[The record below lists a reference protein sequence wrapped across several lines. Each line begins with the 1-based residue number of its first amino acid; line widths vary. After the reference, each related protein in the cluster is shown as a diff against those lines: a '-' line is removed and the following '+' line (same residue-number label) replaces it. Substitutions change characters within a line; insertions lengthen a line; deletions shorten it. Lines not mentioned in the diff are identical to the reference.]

1 MAPDPEGVVTFE
13 AAGKKFSA
21 VFGFKAMKAVE
32 CHFGQDGEPKP
43 FFQAIS
49 GIMPQLAAEDMG
61 DKAKIAAASANIR
74 FSDIGTLLQFALL
87 KHHPDL
93 TEEDVED
100 LIDDIGLGKMS
111 AVIGEA
117 LTAALTKEGDGS
129 SDANPPNRQAR
140 RAQRT
145 GSRS

>member
-1 MAPDPEGVVTFE
+1 MSADPEGIVTFE

-32 CHFGQDGEPKP
+32 CHFGTEDEPKP
-43 FFQAIS
+43 FFQAIA
-49 GIMPQLAAEDMG
+49 GIMPQLAPEDMG

-93 TEEDVED
+93 TEAEIEDIVDE
-100 LIDDIGLGKMS
+100 IGLGKMS
-111 AVIGEA
+111 EIIGNA
-117 LTAALTKEGDGS
+117 LTAALVKEGDGS
-129 SDANPPNRQAR
+129 KPNPPKSRKQP
-140 RAQRT
+140 T
-145 GSRS
+145 G

>member
-1 MAPDPEGVVTFE
+1 MAPDPEGLVTFE
-13 AAGKKFSA
+13 AAGSKDSA

-32 CHFGQDGEPKP
+32 CHFGEDGQPKP

-49 GIMPQLAAEDMG
+49 GIMPQLVPEDMN

-93 TEEDVED
+93 TEADVED
-100 LIDDIGLGKMS
+100 LVDDIGLGKMS
-111 AVIGEA
+111 QIIGDA
-117 LTAALTKEGDGS
+117 LSAALVKEGEGS
-129 SDANPPNRQAR
+129 STANPRKAR
-140 RAQRT
+140 RARPT
-145 GSRS
+145 G

>member
-1 MAPDPEGVVTFE
+1 MSADPEGVVTFE

-32 CHFGQDGEPKP
+32 CHFGDDDSPKP
-43 FFQAIS
+43 FFQAIA
-49 GIMPQLAAEDMG
+49 GIMPQLAPEDMN

-93 TEEDVED
+93 TESDVED
-100 LIDDIGLGKMS
+100 IVDEIGLGEMS
-111 AVIGEA
+111 KVIGEA
-117 LTAALTKEGDGS
+117 LTAALVKEGDVGA
-129 SDANPPNRQAR
+129 DPNPPKGRRVRQ
-140 RAQRT
+140 T
-145 GSRS
+145 G